1 MNLLIIMAGVAIVA
15 ITILYY
21 KCEFDAKSIEG
32 KAEEVIIPPTTVV
45 KKPRKKY
52 KKRKKPA
59 VVAEKKPVGRPR
71 KVTE

>member
-1 MNLLIIMAGVAIVA
+1 MNLLIIITGIAIVA
-15 ITILYY
+15 ITILYL

-32 KAEEVIIPPTTVV
+32 KAEEVIVPSEPVI

-59 VVAEKKPVGRPR
+59 VVAEKRPVGRPR
-71 KVTE
+71 KITE